1 MAKEKIIPEQEE
13 LETVSEEIV
22 SKVTEEVAE
31 EPTPEEPKKTV
42 KKSRKKKYP
51 EMETVVDSE
60 GRKVTGFISGDGK
73 SITDVAGVTFAL

>member
-1 MAKEKIIPEQEE
+1 MCRWVFLLKDVPISTRCLTCALNSAEAN
-13 LETVSEEIV
+13 V
-22 SKVTEEVAE
+22 EEVVE
-31 EPTPEEPKKTV
+31 EVVKKP